1 MTSDFDPKSAFE
13 LAMARL
19 KKKDAEEGVEHRPL
33 TDAQKATIADVR
45 SQYKAKLADLEI
57 RHQPVT
63 RAAQSTRRRRRA
75 RTHRRA
81 ASARRGATEDRDP
94 RGELTPIGAGR
105 WALDAGRWALCA
117 GNLL

>member
-57 RHQPVT
+57 RHQPVA
-63 RAAQSTRRRRRA
+63 RAGQVDPAAVAELEEQDRRERQRLVEERDRKIEKIRA
-75 RTHRRA
+75 E
-81 ASARRGATEDRDP
+81 S
-94 RGELTPIGAGR
+94 
-105 WALDAGRWALCA
+105 
-117 GNLL
+117 